1 MAVKN
6 FLKWPDKRLRSRA
19 NEITEITEDIISI
32 WDDMIDTMNAMP
44 GIGLAAPQ
52 IGINLRLAVVDASKA
67 RDKPVK
73 LANPE
78 ILQASLEYSETEAS
92 PNLRGVSAKIKRP
105 KKVTI
110 RFLNKEGFIDRKDFT
125 GLWATSIQHQID
137 HLNGKMFFD
146 NLSKVRRDILLR
158 KVKRND
164 EVGFYGNT
172 KLFLFLLLR
181 PWLRAIIKY
190 ALFILNLRGLPGVAK
205 N

>member
-6 FLKWPDKRLRSRA
+6 FLKWPDKRLRSKA

-78 ILQASLEYSETEAS
+78 ILQASLEYSETEEAS

-146 NLSKVRRDILLR
+146 RLSTVKRDIFLR
-158 KVKRND
+158 KANK
-164 EVGFYGNT
+164 
-172 KLFLFLLLR
+172 K
-181 PWLRAIIKY
+181 K
-190 ALFILNLRGLPGVAK
+190 
-205 N
+205 

>member
-19 NEITEITEDIISI
+19 NEITEITEDIFSI

-78 ILQASLEYSETEAS
+78 ILQASLEYSETEEAS

-146 NLSKVRRDILLR
+146 RLSTVKRDIFLR
-158 KVKRND
+158 KANK
-164 EVGFYGNT
+164 
-172 KLFLFLLLR
+172 K
-181 PWLRAIIKY
+181 K
-190 ALFILNLRGLPGVAK
+190 
-205 N
+205 

>member
-1 MAVKN
+1 MVVRK

-19 NEITEITEDIISI
+19 HEITEITDDIISI

-52 IGINLRLAVVDASKA
+52 IGINLSLAVIDASET
-67 RDKPVK
+67 RNKPVK

-78 ILQASLEYSETEAS
+78 VLQSSLEYSETQEAS
-92 PNLRGVSAKIKRP
+92 PNLIGISAKIKRP
-105 KKVTI
+105 KKVTV
-110 RFLNKEGFIDRKDFT
+110 RLLNKEGFIDRKDFS

-158 KVKRND
+158 QVK
-164 EVGFYGNT
+164 
-172 KLFLFLLLR
+172 K
-181 PWLRAIIKY
+181 K
-190 ALFILNLRGLPGVAK
+190 K
-205 N
+205 